1 MSKSLYSPSWYRV
14 VDMKPRLRAHAEI
27 HRQTFRGDVWYLVQ
41 DHQTGRFHRIS
52 PAAHYVLSLMDG
64 RRTLQEI
71 WKRVGERLGD
81 EQPTQ
86 EEIIRLLAQLH
97 GSDIL
102 FGGLPPDM
110 AELSERADK
119 QAKRELM
126 MRIKNP
132 MALRFPL
139 VDPDRFLTATLPIV
153 RPLLTTAGLAGW
165 ALLVLLGIVVGS
177 VNAVALS
184 ASVNDQLLTAQNVAL
199 LLIAYP
205 LVKAFHELGHAY
217 ATKAFGGA
225 VHEIGLLLLIFVP
238 VPYVDASA
246 SAAFRSKWRRITVS
260 AAGIMV
266 EAALASIAVLVWVA
280 AEPGLVR
287 AVAFNVIVIG
297 GVSTLFF
304 NGNPLLK
311 FDGYY
316 VLADLLEIPNL
327 ASRANKY
334 ILYLIQRY
342 AFAMEGLSSPVTAR
356 GEAPWFVAYA
366 IGATLYRL
374 SIMITIALLV
384 ASKLFFLGIGLAI
397 LSVVNTLVWPAIN
410 GLRFVLNSPLLHRQR
425 RRAIAVTAGAVAA
438 TLIAVLAI
446 PLPFATMAQGVVWV
460 GEQSTVRALSDGFV
474 SEIAARNGQWV
485 KAGDTLV
492 KGEDPTLLEASIVL
506 EKQLDEMR
514 LRLEAATP
522 RDPVQA
528 NILRE
533 QVRHMEAQLATSR
546 RRLADLDLT
555 AGKAGRFL
563 IADEA
568 DLPGRF
574 VHKGDVIGYVMGED
588 DPVIRVVVPQT
599 DIDPVRR
606 QTTRVEI
613 RHAEAMDRILP
624 AQILREIPSAATEL
638 PHLALSTAGGGPV
651 LLDPSKTDKP
661 KPLEALFHFNLRVT
675 GEEAPA
681 RLGGRT
687 YVRFEHPPEPIG
699 FLIARSLRQL
709 FLRQFSV

>member
-14 VDMKPRLRAHAEI
+14 IDMKPRLRAHAEI
-27 HRQTFRGDVWYLVQ
+27 HRQMFRGDVWYLVQ

-71 WKRVGERLGD
+71 WTRVGERLGD

-97 GSDIL
+97 GSDLL

-119 QAKRELM
+119 QARRELM

-139 VDPDRFLTATLPIV
+139 LDPDRFLSATLPLA
-153 RPLLTTAGLAGW
+153 RPLFTFAGLTAW
-165 ALLVLLGIVVGS
+165 SLLVLIGVVVGS
-177 VNAVALS
+177 VNSAALG

-199 LLIAYP
+199 LLISYP
-205 LVKAFHELGHAY
+205 LVKTFHELGHAY

-246 SAAFRSKWRRITVS
+246 SAAFRSKWQRITVS

-287 AVAFNVIVIG
+287 ALAFNVILIG

-327 ASRANKY
+327 AGRANKY
-334 ILYLIQRY
+334 VLYLVQRY
-342 AFAMEGLSSPVTAR
+342 AFAIEGTSSPVTAR

-384 ASKLFFLGIGLAI
+384 ASKLFFLGVGLAI
-397 LSVVNTLVWPAIN
+397 LSVANTLVWPTIN

-425 RRAIAVTAGAVAA
+425 RRAIVVTAGAVAA
-438 TLIAVLAI
+438 VLITLLAI

-460 GEQSTVRALSDGFV
+460 GEQSTVRARSDGFV
-474 SEIAARNGQWV
+474 SQITAQNGQLV
-485 KAGDTLV
+485 KTGDTLV

-506 EKQLDEMR
+506 EKQLDEMK

-522 RDPVQA
+522 RDPVQT

-533 QVRHMEAQLATSR
+533 QVRHMEAQLAGSR

-555 AGKAGRFL
+555 AAKAGRFL
-563 IADEA
+563 LADEV

-574 VHKGDVIGYVMGED
+574 VHKGDVIGYVMSED
-588 DPVIRVVVPQT
+588 DPVIRVVIPQT

-613 RHAEAMDRILP
+613 RRAEAMDRILP
-624 AQILREIPSAATEL
+624 AQVLREIPSAAAEL
-638 PHLALSTAGGGPV
+638 PHLALATTGGGQV

-661 KPLEALFHFNLRVT
+661 KPLEALFHFDLQVV
-675 GEEAPA
+675 GEDSPA
-681 RLGGRT
+681 RLGGRA
-687 YVRFEHPPEPIG
+687 YVRFEHPPEPVG
-699 FLIARSLRQL
+699 FLIARAIRQL